1 VIGLSWEHVRLFL
14 HVLAAAI
21 WVGGQFTLAGLV
33 PALRGLGPDA
43 PGVVARRFA
52 RVAWPAFA
60 VLVVTGFWN
69 VGAVHLSDRPG
80 SYKAT
85 LAVKLVV
92 VVASGVGAFLHQ
104 RARSRAGLAVWGAL
118 SALAA
123 LGSLLLG
130 VMLHG

>member
-1 VIGLSWEHVRLFL
+1 LIGITWQHVRLFL
-14 HVLAAAI
+14 HVLAAAL

-33 PALRGLGPDA
+33 PALRQLGGDA

-60 VLVVTGFWN
+60 VLVLTGLWN
-69 VGAVHLSDRPG
+69 LGEVSLSDRG
-80 SYKAT
+80 GQYKTT
-85 LAVKLVV
+85 LVVKLVV
-92 VVASGVGAFLHQ
+92 VALSGVGAFLHQ
-104 RARSRAGLAVWGAL
+104 RARSRAGLAVWGAV

-130 VMLHG
+130 VVLHG